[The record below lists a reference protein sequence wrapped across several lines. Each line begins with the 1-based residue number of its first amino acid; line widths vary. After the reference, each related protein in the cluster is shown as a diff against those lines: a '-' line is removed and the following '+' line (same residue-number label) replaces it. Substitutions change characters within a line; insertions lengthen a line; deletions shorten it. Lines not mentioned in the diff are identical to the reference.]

1 MKSSIVI
8 KFFLYKKILLYFIK
22 FILIFNLLESIS
34 YSENA
39 LSLFKLFEE
48 PVEMNLN
55 WKEYDKNRKKSFFY
69 STDVRKFDYGI
80 INSGDVTVGYIGG
93 IRILTLESLEDYQVI
108 GPVRYNYMMSYR
120 VIRCD
125 NFTQNIINNFYN
137 QSSRPGRY
145 SSVLYSN
152 GSLLSMGAI
161 EYFNLDEGAIITE
174 VPKKIKQKK
183 LSKIVKKLCKDFFP
197 NGTKINYT
205 KEFLKEKKRQELIKN
220 YKPISLIEN
229 LKHKVIYNENENVK
243 YSFHENYVEIK
254 STFGKW
260 TSMFEIKDDG
270 YLYFEYQGGA
280 SKISEAFQVVD
291 KKIVLWRA
299 VDLSKFKKNNHYI
312 YDFNNQNIINK
323 SKKISN
329 DTFFGRSMYA
339 KGICCM
345 IFRID
350 PMGLIFFD
358 YSNNWK
364 KFIYGD
370 SITHDTAYRVKEKA
384 VKFTTTD
391 KNEIIFGPINLQ
403 TDCYKGD
410 FSNLKDCRETF
421 PVKLKIDT
429 SFDLYFKDE
438 RNWNKWKKWDNK
450 KIMYQRY
457 KF

>member
-8 KFFLYKKILLYFIK
+8 KYFLYKKILLYFIK

-34 YSENA
+34 YSENV
-39 LSLFKLFEE
+39 LSLFKMFEE

-69 STDVRKFDYGI
+69 STDVRKFDRGL
-80 INSGDVTVGYIGG
+80 INSGDITVGSIGG
-93 IRILTLESLEDYQVI
+93 IRILTLESFEDYQVI
-108 GPVRYNYMMSYR
+108 GSVRYNYMMSYR

-145 SSVLYSN
+145 SSVLYSE
-152 GSLLSMGAI
+152 GSLISMYGT
-161 EYFNLDEGAIITE
+161 EYFDLDEGGILTE

-197 NGTKINYT
+197 NGAKIKYS
-205 KEFLKEKKRQELIKN
+205 KKFIEEKKRQELIKN
-220 YKPISLIEN
+220 YKPISLVEN

-243 YSFHENYVEIK
+243 YSFHENHVEIK

-260 TSMFEIKDDG
+260 TTKFYIEDDG
-270 YLYFEYQGGA
+270 YLYLEYPAGA

-299 VDLSKFKKNNHYI
+299 VDPPKYIKKNNHNI
-312 YDFNNQNIINK
+312 YDLNNPNIINK

-329 DTFFGRSMYA
+329 DTFLEKSVYA
-339 KGICCM
+339 KGICCV

-364 KFIYGD
+364 KFTYKD
-370 SITHDTAYRVKEKA
+370 SIIHDTAFRVKEKV

-391 KNEIIFGPINLQ
+391 KNEIIFGLINLQ

-410 FSNLKDCRETF
+410 FSNLKDCKETI

-429 SFDLYFKDE
+429 KFDLYFKDH
-438 RNWNKWKKWDNK
+438 RNLNKWVKWKNK
-450 KIMYQRY
+450 KIRY
-457 KF
+457 EK